1 LRTDAV
7 RKIIEADLVQDGR
20 ESNRSFL
27 HKSEK
32 AWQGLH
38 QKQTQASDQRD
49 TGSIA
54 AGATTKP
61 DDGIHRKR
69 QTSKP
74 GAWSDTVRDTFLDVA
89 SALRFIFSFPFILI
103 ILFYRYLIS
112 PGLPRS
118 CNFTPTCSQYSLEAV
133 TKYGII
139 KGGWLSA
146 KRIWRCRGG
155 NPGGYDP
162 VP

>member
-1 LRTDAV
+1 MRTDAV
-7 RKIIEADLVQDGR
+7 RKITETDLVQDR
-20 ESNRSFL
+20 RKSHRVIL
-27 HKSEK
+27 HKPEK
-32 AWQGLH
+32 AWQSLH
-38 QKQTQASDQRD
+38 QKQAQASDQGD
-49 TGSIA
+49 AGSIA
-54 AGATTKP
+54 AGNASKP
-61 DDGIHRKR
+61 YDGVHSKR
-69 QTSKP
+69 QTSKS
-74 GAWSDTVRDTFLDVA
+74 GAWTDTVRNTLSDVS